1 MTSKLLSEL
10 NAEHFKNAVIIL
22 DIDGAIVPDKTSD
35 ISAAAERFVKLLA
48 ETNEVHLV
56 SNGKRHERNAKLAHR
71 LGVSYFETPHKKP
84 TKRAV
89 LHILENQS
97 GRPVI
102 VIGDKFLT
110 DGFLAM
116 RIKAEFVKVKRL
128 TSGKE
133 GAFTFFV
140 NFIDDAIYA
149 IYQKLEKGFSK
160 F

>member
-71 LGVSYFETPHKKP
+71 LGFIYLKIKA
-84 TKRAV
+84 AV
-89 LHILENQS
+89 LSSLSE
-97 GRPVI
+97 
-102 VIGDKFLT
+102 T
-110 DGFLAM
+110 
-116 RIKAEFVKVKRL
+116 
-128 TSGKE
+128 
-133 GAFTFFV
+133 
-140 NFIDDAIYA
+140 NFSRTASWPCA
-149 IYQKLEKGFSK
+149 
-160 F
+160 